1 MKIIKSGN
9 AVKRNLLWSLLAIG
23 FVLTSSVFAQPE
35 LDTSFNGSGK
45 TTFQIMGLGN
55 TRAMAVQPDN
65 KIVVVG
71 TCSDINNTYYTFCY
85 TRINETG
92 TRESFG
98 TGLILVPGAA
108 TNGTAAGGV
117 AIQSDGKVVMSGY
130 ASLSGEARV
139 VVARLN
145 ADGSLDSS
153 FGTSGIV
160 TTDVNAGEND
170 LGQRVAIQSDG
181 KIVVVGFSA
190 TQQFVARYDTN
201 GDLDS
206 SFGKGGIARTTVPGS
221 STRGR
226 SVAIQS
232 DGKIMVGGLMIT
244 SSIPSISYLL
254 TRLNPDGSPDN
265 TWDGDGIKSIPYG
278 TSPMTDEPGVRS
290 VAVAPDG
297 RVIALGYANRVVYS
311 FGPDGSTDSGFGTG
325 GTANVWSSVNNAPY
339 DLTVSAG
346 GRITVVGNTTSA
358 SPSGSQYVQTI
369 TKFRKDGSLDT
380 SFSGDGYLTVGS
392 NEGGRIVALD
402 SQGRTVVAGLSST
415 SVVYFEFAK
424 FSVIRLI
431 APAAGPNVTVS
442 GRVTNPDGSPVSGAI
457 LLLQDSTGTSYSAL
471 TSPFGFYLFSN
482 IPSGKAYTISTGS
495 KKVFFADR
503 NLFVDDEIQAFNIL
517 ADPSSRFSKST
528 K

>member
-1 MKIIKSGN
+1 MNIIKPGN
-9 AVKRNLLWSLLAIG
+9 AVKINLLWGLLITG
-23 FVLTSSVFAQPE
+23 VILSSSVFAQPE
-35 LDTSFNGSGK
+35 LDSSFNGSGK

-130 ASLSGEARV
+130 ASLSGEGRV

-145 ADGSLDSS
+145 ADGSPDSS

-170 LGQRVAIQSDG
+170 IGHRVAIQSDG
-181 KIVVVGFSA
+181 KIVVAGFSA

-226 SVAIQS
+226 SIAIQP
-232 DGKIMVGGLMIT
+232 DGKIVVGGLLIT

-254 TRLNPDGSPDN
+254 TRFNPDGSPDD

-290 VAVAPDG
+290 VAAAPDG
-297 RVIALGYANRVVYS
+297 RIIALGYANRVVYS
-311 FGPDGSTDSGFGTG
+311 FNPDGSTDTGFGIG
-325 GTANVWSSVNNAPY
+325 GTANVWGSANNAPY

-346 GRITVVGNTTSA
+346 GRITVVGNTTST

-369 TKFRKDGSLDT
+369 TKFKKDGSLDT

-392 NEGGRIVALD
+392 NEGGRVVALD
-402 SQGRTVVAGLSST
+402 SQGRTIVAGLAST

-431 APAAGPNVTVS
+431 APAAGPNVTIS
-442 GRVTNPDGSPVSGAI
+442 GRVVHPDGTPVGGAI
-457 LLLQDSTGTSYSAL
+457 LLLQDSTGNSFSAL
-471 TSPFGFYLFSN
+471 TNPFGFYIFSN
-482 IPSGKAYTISTGS
+482 IPSGKAYAVSTGS
-495 KKVFFADR
+495 KKVFFNDR
-503 NLFVDDEIQAFNIL
+503 SIFVDDEIQNFNIV
-517 ADPSSRFSKST
+517 ADPASRITKSK
-528 K
+528 